1 MSQLAIRS
9 ISPARGYEIL
19 ANPNLDPE
27 TVTTIELGFAYR
39 SRMGSD
45 GFSVKGAYYSSAGD
59 DFIDIPIV
67 GTSDSG
73 LTQYQ
78 AVNVNKASITG
89 FEVDAR
95 FQQRALAAS
104 VGFASTIAKND
115 ETDEYLEGN
124 NVPRTLKT
132 NFSYQIG
139 SSGTMG
145 FSSLFADEDDNY
157 NDDSK
162 VPGYEVHDL
171 YYRWVGSGELG
182 GLTAN
187 ASVSNA
193 LDESYSVTDG
203 GTVEEGRSYNFKLSY
218 KF

>member
-1 MSQLAIRS
+1 
-9 ISPARGYEIL
+9 
-19 ANPNLDPE
+19 
-27 TVTTIELGFAYR
+27 
-39 SRMGSD
+39 
-45 GFSVKGAYYSSAGD
+45 
-59 DFIDIPIV
+59 
-67 GTSDSG
+67 
-73 LTQYQ
+73 
-78 AVNVNKASITG
+78 
-89 FEVDAR
+89 
-95 FQQRALAAS
+95 
-104 VGFASTIAKND
+104 
-115 ETDEYLEGN
+115 
-124 NVPRTLKT
+124 
-132 NFSYQIG
+132 
-139 SSGTMG
+139 MG